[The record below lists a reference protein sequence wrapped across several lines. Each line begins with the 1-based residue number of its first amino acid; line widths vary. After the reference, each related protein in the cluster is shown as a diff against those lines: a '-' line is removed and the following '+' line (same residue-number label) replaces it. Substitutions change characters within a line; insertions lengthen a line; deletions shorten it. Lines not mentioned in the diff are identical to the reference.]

1 MINAAM
7 TIENTKN
14 GLQKSHVRN
23 GKTKAAL
30 IEPTLTL
37 LVINTSTN
45 PIIKTASAILQSTA
59 NITPMLGATPLPAL
73 NLWYAEYTCP
83 KTTLTAAK

>member
-1 MINAAM
+1 MISAAM
-7 TIENTKN
+7 IIENTKN
-14 GLQKSHVRN
+14 GLQKNHVRN

-37 LVINTSTN
+37 LVIRTSNKPKAKT
-45 PIIKTASAILQSTA
+45 IKAILQSTA

-73 NLWYAEYTCP
+73 NL
-83 KTTLTAAK
+83 